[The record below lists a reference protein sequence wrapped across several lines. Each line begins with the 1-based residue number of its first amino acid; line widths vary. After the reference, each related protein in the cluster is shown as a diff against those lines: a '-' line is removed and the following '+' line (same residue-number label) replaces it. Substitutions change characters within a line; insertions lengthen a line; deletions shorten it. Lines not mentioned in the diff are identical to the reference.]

1 MNPLRALLVRGRRHR
16 IHVFHD
22 EAYRLPLSGADAAAA
37 PMETRRADDA
47 LHYLLRAQAVPT
59 NRVITPQPI
68 SYEALGRV
76 HTPAYLESLLRPET
90 MAHIFAVD
98 PTDVYVDELMRTMR
112 LACGGT
118 LEAARS
124 TVKTGE
130 PALNL
135 LGGFHHAAPNRGAGF
150 CPVNDVAVAIAT
162 LRAEGFA
169 GRVAVLDFDCHPPD
183 GTAECLGRD
192 PSVWLGSISGV
203 TWGELPGVDETV
215 LAAGT
220 EDEAYLVAVDR
231 LLSRMPEV
239 ELVFVLAGGDVLA
252 GDRLGT
258 LKLTLN
264 GVRARDLKVVDRLG
278 SLPQVWLPSGGYSA
292 HAWKILAGTGL
303 ALALHTDDQIPT
315 DYDPLAARMLGIS
328 RKLRTESLG
337 STPMVTDADVAEALG
352 MHREGPPKVLGFYS
366 AEGIEY
372 ALEQFKFL
380 GLLRRLG
387 FEQLKVTI
395 DRVGQADRLRLQG
408 RDSLNGEPVTL
419 VELEVERR
427 KVGEGTF
434 LFINWMSL
442 RNPRAKFSSVRPQLP
457 GQEVPGLGLAREMS
471 QLVGLMAKR
480 VLLDGV
486 AFRPS
491 WFHMAY
497 AARHVSRFVNPQRQ
511 GRFEALVRDLKVVP
525 LLQATRAVAE
535 GRITLNGEPYTWEA
549 DEMIS
554 WIEYRRDPVD
564 KAAIAAERERCHFD
578 TRADAP
584 APRGL

>member
-1 MNPLRALLVRGRRHR
+1 MNPLRALVARGRRHA
-16 IHVFHD
+16 IEVFHD

-47 LHYLLRAQAVPT
+47 LHYLVRSHAVPLS
-59 NRVITPQPI
+59 RVTAPQPVT
-68 SYEALGRV
+68 YEELSRV
-76 HTPAYLESLLRPET
+76 HTSAYLESLTRAET
-90 MAHIFAVD
+90 LAHIFAVD
-98 PTDVYVDELMRTMR
+98 PTDVYVDELLRTMR

-118 LEAARS
+118 LEAARLS
-124 TVKTGE
+124 LTTGH
-130 PALNL
+130 PGLNL
-135 LGGFHHAAPNRGAGF
+135 LGGFHHAAPGRGAGF
-150 CPVNDVAVAIAT
+150 CPVNDVAVAIAA
-162 LRAEGFA
+162 LRAERFS
-169 GRVAVLDFDCHPPD
+169 GRVAVLDFDFHPPD
-183 GTAECLGRD
+183 GTAACLGRD

-220 EDEAYLVAVDR
+220 GDAEYLAAVDR
-231 LLSRMPEV
+231 LLSRMPEI
-239 ELVFVLAGGDVLA
+239 ELVFVVAGGDVLA

-258 LKLTLN
+258 LKLSMN
-264 GVRARDLKVVDRLG
+264 GVRERDLKVVERLR
-278 SLPQVWLPSGGYSA
+278 SLPQVWLPAGGYSPQS
-292 HAWKILAGTGL
+292 WKVLAGTGL
-303 ALALHTDDQIPT
+303 ALAFHTDDPIPA

-328 RKLRTESLG
+328 RGLKTESLG
-337 STPMVTDADVAEALG
+337 STPMLTDADVAEALG
-352 MHREGPPKVLGFYS
+352 MHREGPPKVLGFYT

-372 ALEQFKFL
+372 ALEQFKLL

-387 FEQLKVTI
+387 FEQLRVTI
-395 DRVGQADRLRLQG
+395 DRAGAADRCRVVG
-408 RDSLNGEPVTL
+408 RDSLNGQPVTL

-480 VLLDGV
+480 LLLDGV

-511 GRFEALVRDLKVVP
+511 GRFEALTRDLKRVP

-535 GRITLNGEPYTWEA
+535 GRVDLNGAAYTWEA

-554 WIEYRRDPVD
+554 WLEYRRDPVD
-564 KAAIAAERERCHFD
+564 QAAIAAERERCVFSI
-578 TRADAP
+578 R
-584 APRGL
+584 